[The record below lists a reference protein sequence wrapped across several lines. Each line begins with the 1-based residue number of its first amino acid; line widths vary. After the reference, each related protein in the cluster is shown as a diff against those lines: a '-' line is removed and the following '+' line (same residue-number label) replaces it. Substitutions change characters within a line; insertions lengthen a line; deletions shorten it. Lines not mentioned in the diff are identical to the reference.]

1 MLDISR
7 GITTIVPIPSNKVER
22 AIDAGEEQEAL
33 FRWFRP
39 SSC

>member
-7 GITTIVPIPSNKVER
+7 GITTLFPIPSDNVER

-33 FRWFRP
+33 FQ
-39 SSC
+39 